1 MFLYKRS
8 PRFRLSKFWMLT
20 VCEISN
26 NVIVYIFSL
35 ASKCFSFSSKPLC
48 TSSIIFL
55 FIFLCLLLRQ
65 TLEN

>member
-26 NVIVYIFSL
+26 NMLLCIYL
-35 ASKCFSFSSKPLC
+35 AWQANVFHLV
-48 TSSIIFL
+48 L
-55 FIFLCLLLRQ
+55 NHYVLVV
-65 TLEN
+65 